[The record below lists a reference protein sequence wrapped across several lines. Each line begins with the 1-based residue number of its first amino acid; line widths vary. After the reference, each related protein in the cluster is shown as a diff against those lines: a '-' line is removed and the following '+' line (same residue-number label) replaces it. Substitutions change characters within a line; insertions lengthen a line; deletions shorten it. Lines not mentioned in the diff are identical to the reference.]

1 MTIPGGLAHNTT
13 HVVCC
18 NFLATPSVL
27 GAPASLIGSEFSQ
40 STWLRPFDPP
50 RPDTARL
57 PLHETSQNGGAPNLR
72 SPSPSLQLS
81 KYKPSVKKSSIWA
94 RKKCLIWGMCSEPS
108 QYYNLVN
115 RQAGCPLNLP
125 PPRAARLFCCLWR
138 RYWALWTG

>member
-94 RKKCLIWGMCSEPS
+94 RKKSPILGMCSEPPR
-108 QYYNLVN
+108 YNNLIN
-115 RQAGCPLNLP
+115 RQAGRPLNLP
-125 PPRAARLFCCLWR
+125 LPRAARLFLVRGRKFLR
-138 RYWALWTG
+138 RSH